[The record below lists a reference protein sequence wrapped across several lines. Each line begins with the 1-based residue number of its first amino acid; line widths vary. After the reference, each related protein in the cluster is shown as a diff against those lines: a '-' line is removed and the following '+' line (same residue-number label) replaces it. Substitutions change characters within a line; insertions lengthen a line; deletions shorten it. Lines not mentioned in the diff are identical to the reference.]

1 MAQPDLPNRESGWK
15 AADFALPATDGRT
28 YRILDCARPKGLVVA
43 FICNHC
49 PYVKAS
55 IDRFVADAAELKR
68 LGIGAVA
75 ICSNDAVAYPD
86 DSFDKMKAFAARH
99 SFPFPYLHDETQEA
113 ARSYGAVCTPDYF
126 GFDGELVATE
136 ATGHRTKLLLTG
148 TYDVPLGILGRFGD
162 GLMGHRIARRS
173 VADFLRDVAHNL
185 DRAVM
190 SQADR
195 SHFIAP
201 IYPED
206 MRGPRRACFGHD

>member
-126 GFDGELVATE
+126 GFDGELALRYRGRLDPLRTE
-136 ATGHRTKLLLTG
+136 PATGPVPRELLDAMRQVAQTG
-148 TYDVPLGILGRFGD
+148 QAPAEQVPSIGCSIKWKD
-162 GLMGHRIARRS
+162 
-173 VADFLRDVAHNL
+173 
-185 DRAVM
+185 
-190 SQADR
+190 
-195 SHFIAP
+195 
-201 IYPED
+201 
-206 MRGPRRACFGHD
+206 